1 MTCSTLM
8 HLFFG
13 GRYWQHAIA
22 IGLMIFGGVG
32 AAPAAWADDEAE
44 EPLVTRVYN
53 VADLTTQAPDYE
65 FLGTQAPTL
74 NLGASRSS
82 GSSLMGGTSGGMGG
96 MGGGMG
102 GMGGG
107 MGGVGGGSGGGF
119 FRVPDQA
126 QVLMQ
131 GPAGGAGGAGGAM
144 NSPRRGVTV
153 GALIDAITTSID
165 GDTWEETGG
174 EGTIVALGG
183 TLVITQKASTHKKV
197 DELLKAIRSN
207 SQNLRNVT
215 VRATWLMLDARQLA
229 TLDGDSTNET
239 PSLDRPTLARMAA
252 EAPGYRGQIT
262 CFDGQTVYLVA
273 GQARSKI
280 IGAIPV
286 VGGPGAGYQPITAVP
301 QAGAV
306 LQITPRLSADGK
318 SAVIDVRNSVVE
330 EDEAEPPAAFLAAPS
345 GGVNQAKQQEAQ
357 TAPSGTLNIDRVNL
371 LVQQFMTTVR
381 VPTGKPVLLG
391 GVTRDPTSSD
401 KKAAD
406 APQLYLFI
414 ETTGSEVAE

>member
-1 MTCSTLM
+1 MKLVNSM
-8 HLFFG
+8 HSFLR
-13 GRYWQHAIA
+13 GRHWRQAIA
-22 IGLMIFGGVG
+22 VGVLILG
-32 AAPAAWADDEAE
+32 CVDAAPAARADEDAE
-44 EPLVTRVYN
+44 VPLETRVYN
-53 VADLTTQAPDYE
+53 VADLIAQAPDYE
-65 FLGTQAPTL
+65 FLGTQTPTL
-74 NLGASRSS
+74 NLGMSRSA
-82 GSSLMGGTSGGMGG
+82 GTGVMGGMSGGMGG
-96 MGGGMG
+96 MGGAS
-102 GMGGG
+102 
-107 MGGVGGGSGGGF
+107 GGGSGGGF

-126 QVLMQ
+126 HVLLQ
-131 GPAGGAGGAGGAM
+131 APAGTAGGAGGAM
-144 NSPRRGVTV
+144 NAARRGVTV

-165 GDTWEETGG
+165 GDSWEQVGG

-183 TLVITQKASTHKKV
+183 TLVITQTPSIHKKI
-197 DELLKAIRSN
+197 DELLKAIRTN
-207 SQNLRNVT
+207 GQNMRNVT
-215 VRATWLMLDARQLA
+215 IRATWLMLDAKQLA
-229 TLDGDSTNET
+229 TLEGNSANGA
-239 PSLDRPTLARMAA
+239 PSLDRPALARMAA
-252 EAPGYRGQIT
+252 DAPGYQGQIT

-286 VGGPGAGYQPITAVP
+286 VGNQEPGYQPITAVP

-391 GVTRDPTSSD
+391 GLTRDPTSSD